1 VKLRQRDLVGR
12 PLPKLTQYVHMPTLI
27 GRGNKMVATYRL
39 YGSFSFLLH
48 LVDVYKILQVVW
60 ESLPAEVEV
69 EERLVR

>member
-1 VKLRQRDLVGR
+1 
-12 PLPKLTQYVHMPTLI
+12 
-27 GRGNKMVATYRL
+27 MVATYRL